1 MKPGFKIGFILLVS
15 LAISCATIVTPSGG
29 PNDTLPPKVTA
40 CQPSNYSINFVADEV
55 QISFDEYIKIKDI
68 TTNLIV
74 SPPLLE
80 KPEISVKGKS
90 IVVKFLEELHP
101 NATYTLNFGD
111 AIRDITEDNVL
122 TNFQYVFSTGSF
134 IDSLQ
139 VRGSVNDAFSQE
151 NAVDVLVLLY
161 ACNDWDDCDSLPYKQ
176 RPSYYTITNKAGQ
189 FVIQNVKDGSYLL
202 FALKDANRNFI
213 YDLPNESI
221 GFFDQIIDAGD
232 SISYDLSLFVEAGVQ
247 KLLRY
252 KSRQK
257 GRIDLSFKHSTQKLR
272 VNPSEGGGKKAWEV
286 IEYSSE
292 RDSLIYWNNIGADT
306 IELRLYDEVSGF
318 KDTVRI
324 GQGKDYPNVLS
335 IVSNIKDNSFHDI
348 NKAIQ
353 LRLSAPVQA
362 PKLNRFVLLKQ
373 IDSVHFDTVKM
384 EILFKDPA
392 MRSIDITHDFL
403 ESTVYQLFIPAKC
416 MQDMFG
422 NYNDSLRLS
431 FSIRPLSFYGNAKI
445 DVEFPNAN
453 NSYMVQLYNA
463 RKKIIRESFIIPD
476 TAVTNMSQVL
486 EYQYL
491 SPGTYGVRIIEDV
504 NGNLKWDSGKFLSKE
519 LPEKV
524 FYYPEDITIRS
535 NWDVV
540 LDWEVDK

>member
-1 MKPGFKIGFILLVS
+1 MKSGLKIGFVLLVS
-15 LAISCATIVTPSGG
+15 LALSCATIVTPSGG
-29 PNDTLPPKVTA
+29 PNDILPPKVMA
-40 CQPSNYSINFVADEV
+40 CQPSNYSINFFADEV

-139 VRGSVNDAFSQE
+139 IKGSVKDAFSQK
-151 NAVDVLVLLY
+151 NAAEVLVLLY
-161 ACNDWDDCDSLPYKQ
+161 ACNGWDDCDSLPYKQ

-189 FVIQNVKDGSYLL
+189 FVIHNVKDGSYLL
-202 FALKDANRNFI
+202 FSLKDANRNFI

-221 GFFDQIIDAGD
+221 GFVNHVIDAGD
-232 SISYDLSLFVEAGVQ
+232 SISYDLSLFEEEGGQ
-247 KLLRY
+247 KLLRFTS
-252 KSRQK
+252 KQK
-257 GRIDLSFKHSTQKLR
+257 GRIDLSFQRPVQKLR
-272 VNPSEGGGKKAWEV
+272 VNPMKGGGKKAWEV
-286 IEYSSE
+286 MEYSSE

-306 IELRLYDEVSGF
+306 LEFQLYDDVAGF
-318 KDTVRI
+318 KDTIRV

-384 EILFKDPA
+384 EIVFKDPA
-392 MRSIDITHDFL
+392 MRNIDITHDFS
-403 ESTVYQLFIPAKC
+403 ESAAYQLFIPAKC

-422 NYNDSLRLS
+422 NFNDSLRVP

-445 DVEFPNAN
+445 DVHLPGVN
-453 NSYMVQLYNA
+453 NKYLVQLYNA
-463 RKKIIRESFIIPD
+463 RKKSIRESYIIPD
-476 TAVTNMSQVL
+476 TAATNMSQVL
-486 EYQYL
+486 EYQFL
-491 SPGTYGVRIIEDV
+491 SPGTYGVRIVEDV
-504 NGNLKWDSGKFLSKE
+504 NGNLKWDTGRFLSKE

-540 LDWEVDK
+540 LDWGVDK